1 MVYRIAFITIL
12 ITTIMVSACDQT
24 GTPEQLKQQIE
35 TELAKHPGTYAVAF
49 KDLRSGEEILINSHT
64 SFHAASTMKTPVM
77 IELLKQAEQGS
88 YRLTDSV
95 IVKNEFRSIVDS
107 SLYSLDAAEDSDK
120 DIYSKIGKGVPIAAL
135 MRDMII
141 KSSNLATNMLIEM
154 AGAQEVNNTMR
165 GLGAKDI
172 RVLRG
177 VEDSKAFEKG
187 LNNSTT
193 AYDLMLIFEKIAKDE
208 VVSPEACKL
217 MREILLDQ
225 QFNSILPAKLPRD
238 VQVAHKTG
246 NITGVEHDGGIV
258 YMKNGRSYVLI
269 LLSKDIKSETAT
281 KEMLAGI
288 SKMVYDYESK
298 K

>member
-1 MVYRIAFITIL
+1 MVYNLAFLMII
-12 ITTIMVSACDQT
+12 SASMLSSCDQP

-49 KDLRSGEEILINSHT
+49 KDLASGEEILINGNT

-77 IELLKQAEQGS
+77 IELLKQAEAGRYQ
-88 YRLTDSV
+88 LTDTV
-95 IVKNEFRSIVDS
+95 VVKNEFRSIVDS
-107 SLYSLDAAEDSDK
+107 SLYSLNAAEDSDRE
-120 DIYSKIGKGVPIAAL
+120 IYTKIGTGVTIAQL

-141 KSSNLATNMLIEM
+141 KSSNLATNMLIEI
-154 AGAQEVNNTMR
+154 AGAQQVNKTMR
-165 GLGAKDI
+165 GLGANNI
-172 RVLRG
+172 QVLRG
-177 VEDSKAFEKG
+177 VEDGKAYKQG

-193 AYDLMLIFEKIAKDE
+193 AYDLMLIFEKIAKDQ
-208 VVSPEACKL
+208 VVSPRACQL

-238 VQVAHKTG
+238 VKVAHKTG

-269 LLSKDIKSETAT
+269 LLSKDIRNEAAT
-281 KEMLAGI
+281 KDMLAGI
-288 SKMVYDYESK
+288 SKMVYDYESRK
-298 K
+298 